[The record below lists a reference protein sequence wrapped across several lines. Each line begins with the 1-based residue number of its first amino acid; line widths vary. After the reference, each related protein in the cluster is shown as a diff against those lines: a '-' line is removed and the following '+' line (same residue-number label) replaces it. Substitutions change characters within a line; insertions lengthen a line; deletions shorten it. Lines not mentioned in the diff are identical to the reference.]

1 MNVQLRQYWHLL
13 ATYLKPLWRQM
24 LVLTLLLFGSIGL
37 QLLAPQVIG
46 SFINTTQAGGSL
58 VVILFLAGLYIALAV
73 VQKLVGFFASY
84 LAKTIGWTATNALR
98 ADLVGHI
105 LRLDMAFHK
114 THTPGEL
121 IQRIDDDMTALASFF
136 SLFLIMIAG
145 NVLLLLGILVLL
157 SISSWW
163 IGLGFTCYCLLI
175 FGVLSQIQKLAVKRF
190 AEARVAKANHY
201 SFLEEHING
210 TEDIRAAG
218 AEGYVQQRL
227 LVLIRRSMEIW
238 RAALMVSNLT
248 AFSTNLLKCIGY
260 TGGLALG
267 ASLYLQHQISIG
279 TMFVLVYYIGMLAQ
293 PLEGIRTQM
302 QNLQEASASI
312 ERVTL
317 LQRLQPEVQEGTGAV
332 LAEGPLR
339 VDFAAVSFSYDQQQQ
354 VLQDISFVIQPG
366 KVLGLLGRTGSGK
379 TTLARLL
386 LRLADPQSGSINL
399 NNIALHDLELANL
412 RSHVG
417 MVTQDV
423 QLFKASVRDNLTFFD
438 ATISDEDIERAL
450 RELGLWS
457 WVETLPEGLYTELA
471 PGGQGLSSGESQMLA
486 FARVFL
492 QHPDLII
499 LDEASSHLDPA
510 TERLLEQAVDHLLQD
525 RTGLIIAH
533 RLQTVQ
539 RADDILILE
548 DGRIIE
554 YGPRLALASD
564 PTSRF
569 AALLQTG
576 LEEVLV

>member
-1 MNVQLRQYWHLL
+1 MDVQLRQYWQLL
-13 ATYLKPLWRQM
+13 AKYLKPLWRR
-24 LVLTLLLFGSIGL
+24 VLGLACLLFGGIGL
-37 QLLAPQVIG
+37 QLLVPQVIG
-46 SFINTTQAGGSL
+46 HFIDVTQAGGSL
-58 VVILFLAGLYIALAV
+58 VVLLLTAGLYITLALL
-73 VQKLVGFFASY
+73 QKLVDFFSTY
-84 LAKTIGWTATNALR
+84 LAESIGWMATNALR
-98 ADLVGHI
+98 TDLVGRI

-121 IQRIDDDMTALASFF
+121 IQRIDDDMTALANFF

-157 SISSWW
+157 SISNWW

-175 FGVLSQIQKLAVKRF
+175 FAVLSQIQRLAVKRF
-190 AEARVAKANHY
+190 AEARVAKAKHY
-201 SFLEEHING
+201 GFLEEHING

-218 AEGYVQQRL
+218 AENYVQRRL
-227 LVLIRRSMEIW
+227 LLLVRRSMEVW
-238 RAALMVSNLT
+238 RGALMVSNLT
-248 AFSTNLLKCIGY
+248 AFSTNLLKCLGY

-267 ASLYLQHQISIG
+267 AYLYLQHQVSIG

-312 ERVTL
+312 ERVAT
-317 LQRLQPEVQEGTGAV
+317 LQRLQPEVQEGSGALLV
-332 LAEGPLR
+332 DGPLR
-339 VDFAAVSFSYDQQQQ
+339 VDFSAVTFGYDQQQQ
-354 VLQDISFVIQPG
+354 VLRDISFAIQPG

-386 LRLADPQSGSINL
+386 FRLADPQSGSIRL
-399 NNIALHDLELANL
+399 NDIAIRDLELADL

-438 ATISDEDIERAL
+438 ATINDEKIELAL
-450 RELGLWS
+450 RELRLWS
-457 WVETLPEGLYTELA
+457 WVETLPDGLDSKLA
-471 PGGQGLSSGESQMLA
+471 AGGQGLSNGESQMLA

-492 QHPDLII
+492 QHPDLVI

-510 TERLLEQAVDHLLQD
+510 TEHLLEQAIDRLLQD

-548 DGRIIE
+548 DGRVVE

-569 AALLQTG
+569 AMLLQTG
-576 LEEVLV
+576 LEEVLA

>member
-1 MNVQLRQYWHLL
+1 MNVQLRQYWQLL
-13 ATYLKPLWRQM
+13 AKYLKPLWQR
-24 LVLTLLLFGSIGL
+24 VLILALLLFGGIGL
-37 QLLAPQVIG
+37 QLLVPQVIG
-46 SFINTTQAGGSL
+46 RFIDATQAGGSL
-58 VVILFLAGLYIALAV
+58 KVLLLIAGLYIMLAV
-73 VQKLVGFFASY
+73 LQKLVDFFSSY
-84 LAKTIGWTATNALR
+84 LAETIGWMATNALR
-98 ADLVGHI
+98 ADLVGHM

-136 SLFLIMIAG
+136 ALFLIMIAG
-145 NVLLLLGILVLL
+145 NVLLLLGTLVLL

-175 FGVLSQIQKLAVKRF
+175 FGVLGQIQRLAVKRF

-227 LVLIRRSMEIW
+227 LLLVRRSMEVW
-238 RAALMVSNLT
+238 RGALMVSNLT

-267 ASLYLQHQISIG
+267 AYLYLQHQISIG

-293 PLEGIRTQM
+293 PLEGIRTQA

-312 ERVTL
+312 ERVATL
-317 LQRLQPEVQEGTGAV
+317 QKQQPEVQEGSGAL
-332 LAEGPLR
+332 LADGPLL
-339 VDFAAVSFSYDQQQQ
+339 VDFSAVTFGYDRQQP
-354 VLQDISFVIQPG
+354 VLQDISFAIQPG

-386 LRLADPQSGSINL
+386 LRLADPQSGSISL
-399 NNIALHDLELANL
+399 NNIAIRDLDLVDL

-417 MVTQDV
+417 MVTQDI
-423 QLFKASVRDNLTFFD
+423 QLFKASARDNLTFFD
-438 ATISDEDIERAL
+438 ATISDEDIELAL
-450 RELGLWS
+450 RELGLWP
-457 WVETLPEGLYTELA
+457 WVETLPDGLHAELA
-471 PGGQGLSSGESQMLA
+471 AGGQGLSAGESQMLA

-492 QHPDLII
+492 QHPDLVI

-510 TERLLEQAVDHLLQD
+510 TEHLLEQAVDRLLQN
-525 RTGLIIAH
+525 RSALIIAH
-533 RLQTVQ
+533 RLQTLQ

-548 DGRIIE
+548 NGRIVE

-569 AALLQTG
+569 AVLLQTG
-576 LEEVLV
+576 LEEVFA

>member
-1 MNVQLRQYWHLL
+1 MDVQLRQYWSLL
-13 ATYLKPLWRQM
+13 AKYLKPLWKQM
-24 LVLTLLLFGSIGL
+24 PGLTLLLFGGIGL
-37 QLLAPQVIG
+37 QLFVPQVIG
-46 SFINTTQAGGSL
+46 SFIDATQTGGSL
-58 VVILFLAGLYIALAV
+58 AVILLMAGLYIVLAV
-73 VQKLVGFFASY
+73 LQKLVSFFSTY
-84 LAKTIGWTATNALR
+84 LAEKIGWTATNALR

-157 SISSWW
+157 ALSNWW

-175 FGVLSQIQKLAVKRF
+175 FGVLGQIQKVAVKRF

-218 AEGYVQQRL
+218 AEDYVQQRL
-227 LVLIRRSMEIW
+227 LLLIRRSMEVW
-238 RAALMVSNLT
+238 RGALMVSNLT
-248 AFSTNLLKCIGY
+248 AFSTNLLKCFGY

-267 ASLYLQHQISIG
+267 AYLYLQHQVSIG

-312 ERVTL
+312 ERVAA
-317 LQRLQPEVQEGTGAV
+317 LQQLQPEVQEGSRTL
-332 LAEGPLR
+332 LANGPLL
-339 VDFAAVSFSYDQQQQ
+339 VDFSAVTFSYDQQQQ
-354 VLQDISFVIQPG
+354 ALRDISFAIQPG

-386 LRLADPQSGSINL
+386 FRLADPQSGSISL
-399 NNIALHDLELANL
+399 NSSAIRDLELADL
-412 RSHVG
+412 RRHVG

-423 QLFKASVRDNLTFFD
+423 QLFKASVRDNLTFF
-438 ATISDEDIERAL
+438 AETISDEDIELAL

-457 WVETLPEGLYTELA
+457 WVETLPEGLHSELA
-471 PGGQGLSSGESQMLA
+471 AGGQGLSSGEAQMLA

-492 QHPDLII
+492 QHPDLVI

-510 TERLLEQAVDHLLQD
+510 TEHLLEQAIDRLLRD

-548 DGRIIE
+548 DGCIVE
-554 YGPRLALASD
+554 YGPRLALAND

-576 LEEVLV
+576 LEEVLA

>member
-1 MNVQLRQYWHLL
+1 MDVQLRQYWQLL
-13 ATYLKPLWRQM
+13 ARYLRPLWPQV
-24 LVLTLLLFGSIGL
+24 LVLAFLLFGGIGL
-37 QLLAPQVIG
+37 QLLVPQIIG
-46 SFINTTQAGGSL
+46 RFIDTTQVGGSL
-58 VVILFLAGLYIALAV
+58 KVIMLLAVLYILLTV
-73 VQKLVGFFASY
+73 LQKLVNFFSTY
-84 LAKTIGWTATNALR
+84 LAETIGWTATNALR
-98 ADLVGHI
+98 ADLVEHI
-105 LRLDMAFHK
+105 LRLDMGFHK

-136 SLFLIMIAG
+136 ALFLIMIAG

-157 SISSWW
+157 SISNWW

-201 SFLEEHING
+201 GFLEEHLDG

-218 AEGYVQQRL
+218 AEDYVQRRL
-227 LVLIRRSMEIW
+227 LLLVRRSMEVW
-238 RAALMVSNLT
+238 RGALVVSNFT
-248 AFSTNLLKCIGY
+248 AFSTNLLRCIGY

-267 ASLYLQHQISIG
+267 AYLYLQHQISIG

-293 PLEGIRTQM
+293 PLEGIREQV
-302 QNLQEASASI
+302 QNLQEATASI
-312 ERVTL
+312 ERVAM
-317 LQRLQPEVQEGTGAV
+317 LQKIQPEVQEGSGAV
-332 LAEGPLR
+332 LAAGPLQ
-339 VDFAAVSFSYDQQQQ
+339 VDFSAVTFCYEQQP
-354 VLQDISFVIQPG
+354 VLQDISFAIQPG

-386 LRLADPQSGSINL
+386 FRLADPQCGSISL
-399 NNIALHDLELANL
+399 NKIAIRDLELADL
-412 RSHVG
+412 RRHVG

-438 ATISDEDIERAL
+438 ATISDEDIELAL

-457 WVETLPEGLYTELA
+457 WVETLPDGLHTELVA
-471 PGGQGLSSGESQMLA
+471 GGQGLSTGEAQILA

-492 QHPDLII
+492 QHPDLVI

-510 TERLLEQAVDHLLQD
+510 TEHLLERAVDRLLLD

-548 DGRIIE
+548 DGRIVE

-564 PTSRF
+564 PASRF
-569 AALLQTG
+569 AALLQRG
-576 LEEVLV
+576 LEEILV

>member
-1 MNVQLRQYWHLL
+1 MDVQLRQYWHLL
-13 ATYLKPLWRQM
+13 AKYLKPLWQQV
-24 LVLTLLLFGSIGL
+24 LVLMLLLFGGIGL
-37 QLLAPQVIG
+37 QLLVPQIIG
-46 SFINTTQAGGSL
+46 RFIDATQAGGSL
-58 VVILFLAGLYIALAV
+58 MVILLTAGLYITLAV
-73 VQKLVGFFASY
+73 LQKLVGFFSTY
-84 LAKTIGWTATNALR
+84 LAETVGWTATNALR

-157 SISSWW
+157 SISSGW
-163 IGLGFTCYCLLI
+163 IGVGFTCYCLLI

-190 AEARVAKANHY
+190 ADARVAKANHY
-201 SFLEEHING
+201 GFLEEHING

-218 AEGYVQQRL
+218 AEDYVQRRL
-227 LVLIRRSMEIW
+227 LLLVRRSMEVW
-238 RAALMVSNLT
+238 RGALMVSNFT

-267 ASLYLQHQISIG
+267 AYLYLQHQISIG

-293 PLEGIRTQM
+293 PLEGIRKQV

-312 ERVTL
+312 ERVATL
-317 LQRLQPEVQEGTGAV
+317 QKLQPEVQEGIGAV
-332 LAEGPLR
+332 LADGPLM
-339 VDFAAVSFSYDQQQQ
+339 VDFSAVTFSYDQQQQ
-354 VLQDISFVIQPG
+354 VLQDISFAIQPG
-366 KVLGLLGRTGSGK
+366 RVLGLLGRTGSGK
-379 TTLARLL
+379 TTLTRLL
-386 LRLADPQSGSINL
+386 FRLADPQCGSISL
-399 NNIALHDLELANL
+399 NNIAIRDLELADL

-438 ATISDEDIERAL
+438 ATISDEDVELAL

-457 WVETLPEGLYTELA
+457 WVETLPDGLHTELA
-471 PGGQGLSSGESQMLA
+471 AGGQGLSSGESQMLA

-492 QHPDLII
+492 QYPDLVI

-510 TERLLEQAVDHLLQD
+510 TEHLLEQVVDRLLQD

-548 DGRIIE
+548 DGRIVE

>member
-1 MNVQLRQYWHLL
+1 MDVQLRQYWQLL
-13 ATYLKPLWRQM
+13 ATYLKPLWRQ
-24 LVLTLLLFGSIGL
+24 VLLLTFLLFGGIAL
-37 QLLAPQVIG
+37 QLLVPQVIG
-46 SFINTTQAGGSL
+46 RFIDATQASGSL
-58 VVILFLAGLYIALAV
+58 TVVFLMAGLYITLTV
-73 VQKLVGFFASY
+73 LQKVVGFFAAY
-84 LAKTIGWTATNALR
+84 LAETIGWTATNALR
-98 ADLVGHI
+98 ADLVVHI

-114 THTPGEL
+114 IHTPGEL

-136 SLFLIMIAG
+136 ALFLIMIVG
-145 NVLLLLGILVLL
+145 NVLLLLGILLLL
-157 SISSWW
+157 SLSSWW

-175 FGVLSQIQKLAVKRF
+175 FAVLVRIQKLAVKRF

-210 TEDIRAAG
+210 TEDIRASG
-218 AEGYVQQRL
+218 AESFVQQRL
-227 LVLIRRSMEIW
+227 LLLVRRSMEIL
-238 RAALMVSNLT
+238 RGALMVSNLT

-267 ASLYLQHQISIG
+267 AYLYLQHQISIG
-279 TMFVLVYYIGMLAQ
+279 TTFALVYYIGMLAQ
-293 PLEGIRTQM
+293 PLEGIRTQV
-302 QNLQEASASI
+302 QSLQEASTSI
-312 ERVTL
+312 ERVAD
-317 LQRLQPEVQEGTGAV
+317 LQRLQPEVQEGTGTV
-332 LAEGPLR
+332 LAAGPLL
-339 VDFAAVSFSYDQQQQ
+339 VAFDAVTFSYDQQQQ
-354 VLQDISFVIQPG
+354 VLQDISFAIQPG
-366 KVLGLLGRTGSGK
+366 RVLGLLGRTGSGK

-386 LRLADPQSGSINL
+386 LRLADPQSGLISL
-399 NNIALHDLELANL
+399 NTVAIRDLELADL
-412 RSHVG
+412 RRHVG

-438 ATISDEDIERAL
+438 AAITDEHIKVAL
-450 RELGLWS
+450 QELGIWP
-457 WVETLPEGLYTELA
+457 WVAALPDGLYTELA
-471 PGGQGLSSGESQMLA
+471 PGGQGLSSGEAQMLA

-492 QHPDLII
+492 QHPDLVI

-510 TERLLEQAVDHLLQD
+510 TEHLLELAVDHLLQD

-548 DGRIIE
+548 EGRIVE

-576 LEEVLV
+576 LEEMLV

>member
-1 MNVQLRQYWHLL
+1 
-13 ATYLKPLWRQM
+13 
-24 LVLTLLLFGSIGL
+24 
-37 QLLAPQVIG
+37 
-46 SFINTTQAGGSL
+46 
-58 VVILFLAGLYIALAV
+58 
-73 VQKLVGFFASY
+73 
-84 LAKTIGWTATNALR
+84 
-98 ADLVGHI
+98 
-105 LRLDMAFHK
+105 
-114 THTPGEL
+114 
-121 IQRIDDDMTALASFF
+121 
-136 SLFLIMIAG
+136 
-145 NVLLLLGILVLL
+145 
-157 SISSWW
+157 
-163 IGLGFTCYCLLI
+163 
-175 FGVLSQIQKLAVKRF
+175 
-190 AEARVAKANHY
+190 
-201 SFLEEHING
+201 
-210 TEDIRAAG
+210 
-218 AEGYVQQRL
+218 
-227 LVLIRRSMEIW
+227 
-238 RAALMVSNLT
+238 MVSNFT

-267 ASLYLQHQISIG
+267 AYLYLQHQISIG

-293 PLEGIRTQM
+293 PLEGIRTQV

-312 ERVTL
+312 ERVATL
-317 LQRLQPEVQEGTGAV
+317 QKLQPEAQKESGAV
-332 LAEGPLR
+332 SVLADGPLQ
-339 VDFAAVSFSYDQQQQ
+339 VTFSAVTFSYDQQQQ
-354 VLQDISFVIQPG
+354 VLQDISFAIQPG

-386 LRLADPQSGSINL
+386 LRLADPQCGLISL
-399 NNIALHDLELANL
+399 NDIALPDLGLANL
-412 RSHVG
+412 RSRVG

-457 WVETLPEGLYTELA
+457 WVETLPAGLHAELA
-471 PGGQGLSSGESQMLA
+471 AGGQGLSSGESQMLA

-492 QHPDLII
+492 QHPGMVI

-510 TERLLEQAVDHLLQD
+510 TERLLEQAVDRLLQN

-548 DGRIIE
+548 NGRIVE
-554 YGPRLALASD
+554 YGPRLALASN